1 MSDLICKT
9 CRKPKANFECGVCHE
24 HMCKTHT
31 QFVTDTFSFLPKI
44 PTDLTHSTY
53 CVNCFDEK
61 VAEPLAEYEATME
74 KAKEV
79 MMFTKD
85 QTKLTG
91 HLKRKEDPI
100 TVEDCEDEEE
110 VVLRLAF
117 QAAQM
122 GYNCIL
128 DVNIKNKK
136 IINGSHKKVIFTAT
150 AIPIT
155 IDPKQVREIY

>member
-1 MSDLICKT
+1 
-9 CRKPKANFECGVCHE
+9 
-24 HMCKTHT
+24 MCKAHT
-31 QFVTDTFSFLPKI
+31 QFVTDTFSFMTKVPQE
-44 PTDLTHSTY
+44 LTHPTY

-61 VAEPLAEYEATME
+61 VAGPLSEYEATME

-85 QTKLTG
+85 QTKMTG
-91 HLKRKEDPI
+91 HLKRKEDAI
-100 TVEDCEDEEE
+100 IVEDCEDEEE

-122 GYNCIL
+122 GFNCIL

-136 IINGSHKKVIFTAT
+136 IIVGSHKKTIFTAT